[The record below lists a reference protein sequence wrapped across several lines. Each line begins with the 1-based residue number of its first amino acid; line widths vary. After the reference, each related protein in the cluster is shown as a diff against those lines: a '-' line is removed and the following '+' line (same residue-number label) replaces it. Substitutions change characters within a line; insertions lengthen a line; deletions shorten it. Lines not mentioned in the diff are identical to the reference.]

1 MEKFNSI
8 GLKQSFVDARE
19 KVTGSAR
26 YLDDLE
32 FPGLLTGKILR
43 SPYPHARILSIDT
56 SAAEE
61 LRGVKAVFPAKDC
74 QQNKFGMEI
83 ADVDMLAVETVR

>member
-43 SPYPHARILSIDT
+43 SPTLTRGYCRSIPPPPK
-56 SAAEE
+56 
-61 LRGVKAVFPAKDC
+61 RC
-74 QQNKFGMEI
+74 
-83 ADVDMLAVETVR
+83 LA

>member
-32 FPGLLTGKILR
+32 FPGL
-43 SPYPHARILSIDT
+43 
-56 SAAEE
+56 
-61 LRGVKAVFPAKDC
+61 
-74 QQNKFGMEI
+74 
-83 ADVDMLAVETVR
+83 

>member
-1 MEKFNSI
+1 MEKFKSI

-32 FPGLLTGKILR
+32 FPGLLFGKYCARLILTRGYCR
-43 SPYPHARILSIDT
+43 SIPPPPKR
-56 SAAEE
+56 
-61 LRGVKAVFPAKDC
+61 C
-74 QQNKFGMEI
+74 
-83 ADVDMLAVETVR
+83 LA